1 MPAAPAKDD
10 AVTRTYN
17 AGVKSWDVVIIG
29 AGIIGLSLAISL
41 RKQGLRVLV
50 VERGEPGREASFAA
64 AGMLVGSGTEI
75 PHVLRPLAEESARMY
90 PEFAHELEDESG
102 LKVDLRQQGT
112 ILISASGDFPPGAEM
127 LSTEKLR
134 SLEPALTQRDTS
146 GLNSGGRGRPPLQNQ
161 NKYRAHLRERSVDPR
176 ALTTAALKAARHRGV
191 DISSGT
197 AVKALLTSEDRA
209 SGVQADK
216 TSYSAEIV
224 VNCAGAWAGC
234 IGPHK
239 FPVRPVKGQMLA
251 VVAGPPLE
259 HVVRADEVYLVP
271 RSDGRIVIGSTL
283 EDAGYNKQTDVSTIQ
298 RLLHAAV
305 ALVPELAKAKVHD
318 DWAGLRPGTP
328 DELPILGETQTR
340 GYFIA
345 SGHYRDGILLAPITA
360 QIVTDVIVGKPISRD
375 LAAFSPARFD

>member
-1 MPAAPAKDD
+1 M
-10 AVTRTYN
+10 TRTYN

-50 VERGEPGREASFAA
+50 VERGEPGREASYAA
-64 AGMLVGSGTEI
+64 AGMLVGSGTEM
-75 PHVLRPLAEESARMY
+75 PFALKPLAQESARMY

-102 LKVDLRQQGT
+102 LKVDLREQGT
-112 ILISASGDFPPGAEM
+112 ILVSRVPDFPDSAEPISRER
-127 LSTEKLR
+127 LQ
-134 SLEPALTQRDTS
+134 SLEPELIVAS
-146 GLNSGGRGRPPLQNQ
+146 SVA
-161 NKYRAHLRERSVDPR
+161 YISERSVDPR
-176 ALTTAALKAARHRGV
+176 ALTGAALKAARHRGV

-197 AVKALLTSEDRA
+197 EVKSLLTSGDRV
-209 SGVQADK
+209 SGVQTDK
-216 TSYSAEIV
+216 TSYSAGIV

-234 IGPHK
+234 IAGRK
-239 FPVRPVKGQMLA
+239 SPVRPVKGQMLA
-251 VVAGPPLE
+251 VVGGPPLQ
-259 HVVRADEVYLVP
+259 HVVRADEVYFVP

-283 EDAGYNKQTDVSTIQ
+283 EDVGYNKQTDVNTIQ
-298 RLLHAAV
+298 RLLHAAH
-305 ALVPELAKAKVHD
+305 ALLPGLAKAKVHD

-360 QIVTDVIVGKPISRD
+360 AIMTDLIIGKPTSHD
-375 LAAFSPARFD
+375 LTPFSPARFH